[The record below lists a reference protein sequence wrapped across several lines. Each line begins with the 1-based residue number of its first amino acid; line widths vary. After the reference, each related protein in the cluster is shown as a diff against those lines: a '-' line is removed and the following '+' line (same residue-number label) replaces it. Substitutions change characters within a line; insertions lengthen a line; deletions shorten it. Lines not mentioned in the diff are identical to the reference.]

1 MRHALNILDFPCY
14 HGIDLIANIRDTE
27 AWNKAL
33 DAKFFGQGDKFTC
46 DDWDKL
52 LGNYSAIADLPAIL
66 FAEELLQCY
75 PNSKVV
81 LVERD
86 IERWYKSFNEGIIS
100 SIWHPAI
107 RIIARLDSRF
117 VGKLASTSERWTT
130 GWMEARSKSEMQ
142 VNARPKYKEH
152 YEMVRRVTPSSRL
165 LEFKLEDGWEPLCAF
180 LGRPIPDIDFP
191 RVNEAAALSEKIR
204 LIAWKGIKNALRT
217 SLKVSSAIL
226 VLVIVWWVVGGSVP
240 RREH

>member
-1 MRHALNILDFPCY
+1 MRLALNILGFPCY
-14 HGIDLIANIRDTE
+14 HGVDLIANIHDTE
-27 AWNKAL
+27 VWNMAL
-33 DAKFFGQGDKFTC
+33 DAKFFGQGDKLTC
-46 DDWDKL
+46 DDWESL

-66 FAEELLQCY
+66 FAEELLRCY
-75 PNSKVV
+75 PKSKVI

-107 RIIARLDSRF
+107 RFIARLDSRF

-130 GWMEARSKSEMQ
+130 GWMEARSKREMQ

-152 YEMVRRVTPSSRL
+152 YEMVRRVTPSTRL
-165 LEFKLEDGWEPLCAF
+165 LEFRLEDGWEPLCAF
-180 LGRPIPDIDFP
+180 LGRPIPDVDFP
-191 RVNEAAALSEKIR
+191 PVNEAAALSEMIR

-217 SLKVSSAIL
+217 SLKVFFAIL
-226 VLVIVWWVVGGSVP
+226 VLVIAWWAVGVSAP
-240 RREH
+240 RGED

>member
-14 HGIDLIANIRDTE
+14 HGIDLIANIRDTK

-33 DAKFFGQGDKFTC
+33 DAKFFGQGDKLTC
-46 DDWDKL
+46 DEWDKL
-52 LGNYSAIADLPAIL
+52 LGNYSAITDLPAIL
-66 FAEELLQCY
+66 FAEELLHCY
-75 PNSKVV
+75 PQSKVV

-107 RIIARLDSRF
+107 RAIARLDSRF

-130 GWMEARSKSEMQ
+130 GWMEAHSKSEMQ

-152 YEMVRRVTPSSRL
+152 YKMVRRVTPSSRL
-165 LEFKLEDGWEPLCAF
+165 LEFKLEDGWEPLCTF

-204 LIAWKGIKNALRT
+204 LIAWKGIKNVLRT
-217 SLKVSSAIL
+217 SLKVSSVIL
-226 VLVIVWWVVGGSVP
+226 VLVIAWWAVGVSVP
-240 RREH
+240 RRVH